1 MASTMDALR
10 APEKDCPTYDP
21 THVEGQ
27 QTAIYV
33 QLVLSLTLGV
43 SAFLGFCV
51 SNEENMPNRWNFA
64 NIYRFCDQNGRVYM
78 LRANDML
85 MLLQICQSFRIPFLV
100 GCLFCIE
107 SQKNKYLHLLDW
119 MHMLYVLRIYFT
131 WRMNNTDFN

>member
-1 MASTMDALR
+1 MASTMDVLR

-27 QTAIYV
+27 QTAILV

-43 SAFLGFCV
+43 SAFFGFCV
-51 SNEENMPNRWNFA
+51 GNDKSMFNRSNFA
-64 NIYRFCDQNGRVYM
+64 NIRRFCGQNGRVYM
-78 LRANDML
+78 LRAKDMS

-107 SQKNKYLHLLDW
+107 SQKNKYSHLLDW
-119 MHMLYVLRIYFT
+119 MHM
-131 WRMNNTDFN
+131 